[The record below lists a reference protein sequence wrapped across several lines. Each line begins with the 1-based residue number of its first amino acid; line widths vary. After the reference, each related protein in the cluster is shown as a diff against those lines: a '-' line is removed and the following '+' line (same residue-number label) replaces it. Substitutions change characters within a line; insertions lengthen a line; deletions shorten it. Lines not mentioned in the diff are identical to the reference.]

1 MMRKRIPHILGLLFL
16 FFLSIVIASAYPK
29 LSSINRRKEE
39 YSVLGKKINIEA
51 KRLQADLSFVIKDLS
66 HPEFH
71 LFFNEDKEFPAA
83 SLIKLP
89 IVAVVFKA
97 VGEDKLQLDKKIRI
111 NKKDIEN
118 GSGIIKKMKMPVELT
133 IEDLLSFMIAISDNT
148 ATNKVINLLGY
159 DYINESFKE
168 LGLNNTVLKRKM
180 MDFHSRRKGIENYTS
195 ANDIAFLL
203 EKIYN
208 RSLVDSKAS
217 KQMLALLQK
226 QKVKDRIPRALPKNI
241 VIAHKTGL
249 EKKVVHDAGIV
260 FSSKG
265 DYIICVLTKE
275 VKNDKKAKE
284 FISQLSLSTYKL
296 YQ

>member
-1 MMRKRIPHILGLLFL
+1 M